1 MVGFEF
7 ASGSREKLY
16 KKVKENGFSI
26 PTLIHPSSII
36 SSSAIIEEGTV
47 VIPNVVVNAKAYIGK
62 CVILNSSCVVEHESI
77 IGDFVHISPKVAIAG
92 HLISAYA
99 FGVVVGAPILVALSS
114 KFPPKNILI
123 VYMILFTLF
132 NALSIIAPDYNTLL
146 MSRFLAG
153 LPHGAFFGVGTIV
166 AIKLSKKGKEAQAV
180 SSMFTGL
187 TLAILLLVPFLT
199 YIGHNTSYKWAF
211 LIVSLLGIFTILA
224 LIKFMPKLK
233 SLKTV
238 TFKEEIEFFLTFK
251 AWHIIL
257 IVAIGFGG
265 LFAWFS
271 YIAPLLINVSKFPPH
286 SISYLML
293 VAGVGMVV
301 GNILGGYLADKKDP
315 IKVAIYLLSFM
326 VIFLIL
332 VFFLSENK
340 ILSIIL
346 TFICGVFAMSVGT
359 PINMVMVKSAKNSE
373 MLGAAFMQAAFNVAN
388 SLGAL
393 FGGIPLLYGLGFEYP
408 ALVGAFMAF
417 FGLLLCMLFYIKY
430 SKEKI

>member
-1 MVGFEF
+1 MTKQLLPLAIGGLAIGTTEF
-7 ASGSREKLY
+7 IIMGLLPDVAKDLG
-16 KKVKENGFSI
+16 VSI
-26 PTLIHPSSII
+26 P
-36 SSSAIIEEGTV
+36 V
-47 VIPNVVVNAKAYIGK
+47 
-62 CVILNSSCVVEHESI
+62 
-77 IGDFVHISPKVAIAG
+77 AG

-99 FGVVVGAPILVALSS
+99 FGVVIGAPILVALSS

-132 NALSIIAPDYNTLL
+132 NALSIVAPDYNTLL

-166 AIKLSKKGKEAQAV
+166 AIKLATKGKEAQAV

-187 TLAILLLVPFLT
+187 TLAILFVVPILT
-199 YIGHNTSYKWAF
+199 YIGHITSYKWAF
-211 LIVSLLGIFTILA
+211 FAVSFLGAITVLSLF
-224 LIKFMPKLK
+224 KFMPKLK

-251 AWHIIL
+251 AWNIIL

-271 YIAPLLINVSKFPPH
+271 YIAPLLINVSKFDPS

-293 VAGVGMVV
+293 IAGIGMVL

-326 VIFLIL
+326 VFFLLL

-340 ILSIIL
+340 TISLVL
-346 TFICGVFAMSVGT
+346 TFICGDFAMSIGT
-359 PINMVMVKSAKNSE
+359 PINMVMVKNAKNSE

-393 FGGIPLLYGLGFEYP
+393 FGGIPLLFGFNYNYP

-417 FGLLLCMLFYIKY
+417 LGAILCMIFYKKY
-430 SKEKI
+430 HS

>member
-1 MVGFEF
+1 MTKQTFPLALGGLAIGTTEF
-7 ASGSREKLY
+7 IIMGLLPDVAKDLG
-16 KKVKENGFSI
+16 VSI
-26 PTLIHPSSII
+26 P
-36 SSSAIIEEGTV
+36 V
-47 VIPNVVVNAKAYIGK
+47 
-62 CVILNSSCVVEHESI
+62 
-77 IGDFVHISPKVAIAG
+77 AG

-132 NALSIIAPDYNTLL
+132 NALAIITPDYNTLL
-146 MSRFLAG
+146 MSRFFSG

-166 AIKLSKKGKEAQAV
+166 AIKLAKKGKEAQAV

-187 TLAILLLVPFLT
+187 TVAILLMVPFVT
-199 YIGHNTSYKWAF
+199 YIGHHFHWRYAF
-211 LIVSLLGIFTILA
+211 GIVSLLGVLTILF
-224 LIKFMPKLK
+224 LYIYMPKLK

-238 TFKEEIEFFLTFK
+238 TFKEEIEFFLTIK

-271 YIAPLLINVSKFPPH
+271 YIAPLLINISNFDP
-286 SISYLML
+286 SNISYLMI
-293 VAGVGMVV
+293 VAGAGMVL
-301 GNILGGYLADKKDP
+301 GNILGGYLADKKNP
-315 IKVAIYLLSFM
+315 IKVAIYLLSSM
-326 VIFLIL
+326 VFFLIL

-340 ILSIIL
+340 ILSVAL

-393 FGGIPLLYGLGFEYP
+393 FGGLPLLFGLDYNYP
-408 ALVGAFMAF
+408 ALVGAGMAF
-417 FGLLLCMLFYIKY
+417 IGVILTFTFYKKY
-430 SKEKI
+430 KKEVF

>member
-1 MVGFEF
+1 MTKQTFPLALGGLAIGTTEF
-7 ASGSREKLY
+7 IIMGLLPDVAKDLG
-16 KKVKENGFSI
+16 VSI
-26 PTLIHPSSII
+26 P
-36 SSSAIIEEGTV
+36 V
-47 VIPNVVVNAKAYIGK
+47 
-62 CVILNSSCVVEHESI
+62 
-77 IGDFVHISPKVAIAG
+77 AG

-132 NALSIIAPDYNTLL
+132 NALAIITPDYNTLL
-146 MSRFLAG
+146 MSRFFAG

-166 AIKLSKKGKEAQAV
+166 AIKLAKKGKEAQAV

-187 TLAILLLVPFLT
+187 TVAILLMVPFVT
-199 YIGHNTSYKWAF
+199 YIGHHFHWRYAF
-211 LIVSLLGIFTILA
+211 GIVSLLGALTILF
-224 LIKFMPKLK
+224 LYIYMPKLK

-238 TFKEEIEFFLTFK
+238 TFKEEIEFFLTIK

-271 YIAPLLINVSKFPPH
+271 YIAPLLINISNFDP
-286 SISYLML
+286 SNISYLMI
-293 VAGVGMVV
+293 VAGAGMVL
-301 GNILGGYLADKKDP
+301 GNILGGYLADKKNP
-315 IKVAIYLLSFM
+315 IKVAIYLLSSM
-326 VIFLIL
+326 VFFLIL

-340 ILSIIL
+340 ILSVAL

-393 FGGIPLLYGLGFEYP
+393 FGGFPLLFGLDYNYP
-408 ALVGAFMAF
+408 ALVGACMATIGVILTF
-417 FGLLLCMLFYIKY
+417 TFYKKY
-430 SKEKI
+430 KKEVF